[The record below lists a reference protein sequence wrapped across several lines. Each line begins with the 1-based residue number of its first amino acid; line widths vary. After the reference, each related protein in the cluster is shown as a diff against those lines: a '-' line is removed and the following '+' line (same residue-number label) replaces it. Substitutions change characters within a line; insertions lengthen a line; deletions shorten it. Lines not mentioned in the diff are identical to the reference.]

1 MSRDHLLR
9 KIQFAL
15 DRFPPVRD
23 LGVAVSGGPD
33 SVALCGA
40 LRVLAPKRGLRL
52 TALHVNHALR
62 PEAAHEQKL
71 VESLCQ
77 QWHIPCLVE
86 TLTPPH
92 PRKGLEAWAR
102 EQRYKFFQ
110 AARER
115 HRLEAVAVAHTLDD
129 QAETMLFRLLRGT
142 ARRGLSGIPPIRDG
156 WIIRP
161 LLSCSRQE
169 VLAFLGA
176 RQLPYAID
184 ASNADP
190 RYARNKIRHVLLPF
204 LEREFSPRIRYHLAT
219 LGDALR
225 LEEDW
230 LENLAIVACARA
242 QEEPYT
248 IALDRLQVEPLALQ
262 RRILRQWLEQTGQ
275 GHNLGFQHLDDLHA
289 LSAGRSRGKVELPGK
304 RVVRRA
310 GNRLL
315 LEPQRPKPVSY
326 CQALSPGQE
335 IVLPEAGWRVS
346 MTSPEP
352 WGGQL
357 HEARGADLWQAIFD
371 AAAFP
376 DTLNVRNFRPGDR
389 IRPLGLRGSKKV
401 HDVFIDGKV
410 PLEDRRMLPLII
422 FDAEVAWV
430 PGCVRGE
437 TAKVTVE
444 TRWVCRII
452 VNPLPGK

>member
-1 MSRDHLLR
+1 MAQDRLLR
-9 KIQFAL
+9 KVQIAL

-40 LRVLAPKRGLRL
+40 LIELAPKRGLRL

-77 QWHIPCLVE
+77 QWQIPCLVE
-86 TLTPPH
+86 TLTPPQT
-92 PRKGLEAWAR
+92 RKGIEAWAR
-102 EQRYKFFQ
+102 ERRYNFFQ
-110 AARER
+110 TARGQY
-115 HRLEAVAVAHTLDD
+115 HLSAVAVAHTLDD
-129 QAETMLFRLLRGT
+129 QAETVLFRLLRGT
-142 ARRGLSGIPPIRDG
+142 ARRGLAGIPPVRDG

-161 LLSCSRQE
+161 LLHCSRQE
-169 VLAFLGA
+169 VLAFLHA

-184 ASNADP
+184 SSNADQQ
-190 RYARNKIRHVLLPF
+190 YARNKIRHILLPF
-204 LEREFSPRIRYHLAT
+204 LEHEFSPQIRFHLAT
-219 LGDALR
+219 LADALR
-225 LEEDW
+225 PEEDW
-230 LENLAIVACARA
+230 LEILATAARA
-242 QEEPYT
+242 RVQEEPRI
-248 IALDRLQVEPLALQ
+248 IALDRLQVEPPALQ
-262 RRILRQWLEQTGQ
+262 RRILRQWLEHNGQ
-275 GHNLGFQHLDDLHA
+275 GRNLGFQQLDDLHA
-289 LSAGRSRGKVELPGK
+289 LSVSGSRGKVELPGK
-304 RVVRRA
+304 MVVRCA

-326 CQALSPGQE
+326 CHSLSPRQE
-335 IVLPEAGWRVS
+335 ICLPEVGWRIA
-346 MTSPEP
+346 MTAPEP
-352 WGGQL
+352 WSGELQK
-357 HEARGADLWQAIFD
+357 ARIANPWQAIFD
-371 AAAFP
+371 TQALP
-376 DTLNVRNFRPGDR
+376 DTLEVRNFRPGDR
-389 IRPLGLRGSKKV
+389 IHPLGLSGSKKV

-410 PLEDRRMLPLII
+410 PLERRRLLPLIVI
-422 FDAEVAWV
+422 GPEVAWV